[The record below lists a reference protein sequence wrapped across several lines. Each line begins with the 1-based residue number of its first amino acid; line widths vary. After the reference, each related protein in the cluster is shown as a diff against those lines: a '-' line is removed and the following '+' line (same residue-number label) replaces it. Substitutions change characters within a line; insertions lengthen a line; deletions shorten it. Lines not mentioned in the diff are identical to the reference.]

1 MADVPAE
8 FRAEHV
14 AANSPLEEQ
23 IYTEKLRTP
32 YPGKSFQEQG
42 YAFKPSPNGDENG
55 VDLSDGTLYYNTQDS
70 ATAAYWEEHGP
81 LPRPTKDIHQM
92 RKDFKAFGYC
102 MVQDAFNAEQ
112 LKEVRTRVVEQAE
125 GERMAGVAF
134 WYSGGAGSGHTTHAT
149 QFVPTLV
156 NKGDVF
162 AKIICHEP
170 EAIQGG
176 PVIEQ
181 ILSETVG
188 PGWCVTSFLSIIA
201 GKGGHPQNLHQVGLA
216 RSQVSCSPT

>member
-1 MADVPAE
+1 MTDAPPE
-8 FRAEHV
+8 FQPEHV
-14 AANSPLEEQ
+14 EANSPLEEQ

-102 MVQDAFNAEQ
+102 MVQDAFSPEQ

-156 NKGDVF
+156 NKGEVF

-176 PVIEQ
+176 ASSRRVADS
-181 ILSETVG
+181 LS
-188 PGWCVTSFLSIIA
+188 PC
-201 GKGGHPQNLHQVGLA
+201 
-216 RSQVSCSPT
+216 